1 MDLRNHD
8 KKGIIVLS
16 QQLAAAQNHY
26 QQCIINDKTNDK
38 AGRIYATITDGSY
51 QSSSPRRKSGS
62 RATTHRPLS
71 AAGGSRALTAAVTFD
86 VPATT
91 VRWFGFWS
99 SGVFVGYAANGG
111 AQLLYVVDTV
121 SNNIRSPA
129 HGLANGQKIVFFNG
143 TVPAPLTEGQV
154 YFVVGATTDTLQ
166 VSATLAGA
174 AITLTGQP
182 SNSSLATMV
191 EDVYAAQGSHT
202 LSADSYGL
210 IF

>member
-1 MDLRNHD
+1 MSLTVTAKNTMLNA
-8 KKGIIVLS
+8 LS
-16 QQLAAAQNHY
+16 IDTCSLHTAFPGLTGANEVSGGSPAYARKAVSFAA
-26 QQCIINDKTNDK
+26 
-38 AGRIYATITDGSY
+38 
-51 QSSSPRRKSGS
+51 
-62 RATTHRPLS
+62 
-71 AAGGSRALTAAVTFD
+71 AAGGSRALSAAVTFD

-99 SGVFVGYAANGG
+99 SGVWVGYAANGG
-111 AQLLYVVDTV
+111 TQLLYVVDTV
-121 SNNIRSPA
+121 NNNVRSPA

-154 YFVVGATTDTLQ
+154 YFVVSTATDTFQ
-166 VSATLAGA
+166 VSATSGGA
-174 AITLTGQP
+174 AIALTGQP
-182 SNSSLATMV
+182 NNSSLATIV